1 MFQKPNY
8 WEMGPETWIS
18 CSYDTYEWCV
28 KTILWYLPW
37 SWRSYCLS
45 GRGSGSSAQV
55 YSEIFSRMRDIKFQ
69 PDMLQELFWAP
80 WICIFTPN
88 NFLFCHFALTW
99 TLVCDLDSLENG
111 TGEIHVVNISCMD
124 EWSPLLSKWHEVL
137 SIFIMQ
143 SLKHLRP
150 CQKIFCK
157 KIHTQTEQCCSTTP
171 SWRSGRWRPSCS
183 SCEPWWA

>member
-1 MFQKPNY
+1 MNGVLKPFY
-8 WEMGPETWIS
+8 GTCRGLGDLIVWVEGVLDQVRRFIQRFF
-18 CSYDTYEWCV
+18 
-28 KTILWYLPW
+28 
-37 SWRSYCLS
+37 SW
-45 GRGSGSSAQV
+45 
-55 YSEIFSRMRDIKFQ
+55 MRDIKFQ
-69 PDMLQELFWAP
+69 PDMLQESFWAP

-183 SCEPWWA
+183 SSKPWWA